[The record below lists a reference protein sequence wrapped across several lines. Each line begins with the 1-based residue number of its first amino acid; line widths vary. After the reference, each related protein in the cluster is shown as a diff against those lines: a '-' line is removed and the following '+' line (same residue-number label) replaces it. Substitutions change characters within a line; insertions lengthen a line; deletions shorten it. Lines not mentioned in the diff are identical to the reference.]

1 MEIYGWKEGDWKM
14 KKSKYKFDK
23 LFLLSWRNIWV
34 VVVLG
39 FVSILLHNFWY
50 GIFGFEEAVFFS
62 IVIFII
68 PLYLIISIIYTI
80 HLRINRGK

>member
-1 MEIYGWKEGDWKM
+1 M
-14 KKSKYKFDK
+14 KIDLKKI
-23 LFLLSWRNIWV
+23 FLLSWRNLWI

-50 GIFGFEEAVFFS
+50 GIFGFEDVVFFS

-80 HLRINRGK
+80 YTKRRGK

>member
-1 MEIYGWKEGDWKM
+1 M
-14 KKSKYKFDK
+14 KTDLKK
-23 LFLLSWRNIWV
+23 LFLLSWRNLWV

-50 GIFGFEEAVFFS
+50 GIFGFEDVVFFS

-68 PLYLIISIIYTI
+68 PIYLIISIIYT
-80 HLRINRGK
+80 LYTKMGGK